1 MVVGSAALDVVS
13 QAKVIS
19 DTDGS
24 RGRQSTSPGTVGLH
38 LGGVGRNIAEA
49 AYRISTSR
57 FQAEPSATVLI
68 SSVSDDP
75 LGRLLLEEM
84 QMIGVG
90 TDGIIVTTSQRSAV
104 CNMVLDCSGNL
115 VGGVADMDIIQS
127 IQPETV

>member
-19 DTDGS
+19 DTTDGS
-24 RGRQSTSPGTVGLH
+24 RGRRSTSPGTVGLH

-49 AYRISTSR
+49 AYRISSSR
-57 FQAEPSATVLI
+57 FQAEPSATVLV
-68 SSVSDDP
+68 SSVGDDP

-84 QMIGVG
+84 RMIGVR
-90 TDGIIVTTSQRSAV
+90 TDGIVTARQRSAV
-104 CNMVLDCSGNL
+104 CNMVLDGSGNL